1 MGDRTSEARERATRV
16 KPPVPH
22 RTVTTQAFL
31 PDSDFRRS
39 ALLLD
44 RRRLG
49 KQRVEALRALRGL
62 TVPGYGR
69 RRHPAVR
76 MRCGYEEA
84 LVRYGLEI
92 CRVWREQGSQDNC
105 ATSLVTR
112 RRRHPPRCSR
122 ARPGR
127 SPVRGTAVHRGH
139 QSALV
144 RGPGDGGGSVP
155 RRPDDL
161 PRLWP
166 GRVRSLTGNTR
177 CADSNIAHL
186 PVPYAR
192 LTCCHGKGR
201 R

>member
-1 MGDRTSEARERATRV
+1 M

-84 LVRYGLEI
+84 MVRYGLEI

-122 ARPGR
+122 TRPGR
-127 SPVRGTAVHRGH
+127 SPVGELPSTGATSQRSSGDPETVADPF
-139 QSALV
+139 
-144 RGPGDGGGSVP
+144 PGAPTICPAYGLAGSV
-155 RRPDDL
+155 
-161 PRLWP
+161 
-166 GRVRSLTGNTR
+166 
-177 CADSNIAHL
+177 H
-186 PVPYAR
+186 
-192 LTCCHGKGR
+192 
-201 R
+201 